1 MTRSESR
8 ETLLC
13 WLDSQGDAWVE
24 VTCPQ
29 HGLVAGLNLAAVKPL
44 FRDRHD
50 LEEDRRTLLHHAFRL
65 AGIVEGATCAG
76 VLIPSPPSPLD
87 DYRLEP
93 GAEVETL
100 PDAVR
105 EWWEVNRGWVRVT
118 CPLHGVLVRADTTRT
133 PAMLAPLWDGAVIE
147 HATQKEHVVSTTIE
161 GARRVAQQGPD
172 STICDVRIES
182 EQNLPATFPVVPQQW
197 WWPHGLA

>member
-1 MTRSESR
+1 VTRSEGR

-50 LEEDRRTLLHHAFRL
+50 LEENRRTLLHHAFRL

-76 VLIPSPPSPLD
+76 VSVPSP
-87 DYRLEP
+87 RLRLTTT
-93 GAEVETL
+93 ASSLVQKS
-100 PDAVR
+100 R
-105 EWWEVNRGWVRVT
+105 H
-118 CPLHGVLVRADTTRT
+118 CP
-133 PAMLAPLWDGAVIE
+133 
-147 HATQKEHVVSTTIE
+147 TQFGS
-161 GARRVAQQGPD
+161 GGR
-172 STICDVRIES
+172 
-182 EQNLPATFPVVPQQW
+182 
-197 WWPHGLA
+197 